1 MTPHLTDDDLLLHYY
16 GETEPSNERV
26 VAAHLDSCRECRASL
41 VRLERLLAMV
51 NSGVDV
57 DVPSTFER
65 DTWRRLAPHV
75 VVRKRARLFAP
86 PMVWGAAAAGVVL
99 AAFLV
104 AQVWPPSVAPGPS
117 PLAPGPS
124 SLTPG
129 PSPLAPGPSSLAPR
143 PSFRERVLLADLGA
157 HFERS
162 EMMLVE
168 LVNSAHDT
176 PAEIRRERAWAE
188 DLLADNRL
196 YRQTATDVGNAQ
208 VAHVLEELERVLVD
222 VAASSPTTTATDLEA
237 LGRRTESQNLIFKVR
252 VLSQSTE
259 QALDRPRT

>member
-1 MTPHLTDDDLLLHYY
+1 MTPHLTEDDLLLHYY
-16 GETEPSNERV
+16 GETDPSNEQL
-26 VAAHLDSCRECRASL
+26 VATHLGSCSECRAAL

-51 NSGVDV
+51 NAGVDV
-57 DVPSTFER
+57 DVPPTFER
-65 DTWRRLAPHV
+65 DMWRRLAPHV
-75 VVRKRARLFAP
+75 VVRKRARFLLP
-86 PMVWGAAAAGVVL
+86 PMIWGAAAAGVVL

-104 AQVWPPSVAPGPS
+104 AQLWPPTTEPNLPPRTSNVEPRPS
-117 PLAPGPS
+117 PLEPR
-124 SLTPG
+124 
-129 PSPLAPGPSSLAPR
+129 PSSLASR
-143 PSFRERVLLADLGA
+143 PSFSERVLLADLGE

-168 LVNSAHDT
+168 LVNGSHYT

-196 YRQTATDVGNAQ
+196 YRQTAADVGNAQ

-222 VAASSPTTTATDLEA
+222 VAASSPTATATDLET

-252 VLSQSTE
+252 VLSQSAE